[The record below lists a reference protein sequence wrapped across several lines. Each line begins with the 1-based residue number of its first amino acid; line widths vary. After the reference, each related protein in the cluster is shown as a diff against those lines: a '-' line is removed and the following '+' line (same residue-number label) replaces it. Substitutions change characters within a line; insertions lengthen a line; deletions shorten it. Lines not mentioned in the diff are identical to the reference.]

1 VLCSGK
7 VAFDIEAALE
17 KEGALNHGVRVVRL
31 EEIAPFP
38 VQDLRAYMGG
48 VSKDTNVVW
57 MQEESLNQGA
67 FQWAKLHVD
76 RLLAEQG
83 F

>member
-1 VLCSGK
+1 M
-7 VAFDIEAALE
+7 AFDIEAALE

>member
-1 VLCSGK
+1 